1 LASLTAVGNVGH
13 MRNPLAALLMRSRR
27 EEFLARSVIRESR
40 RGRSLADILA
50 DPYLANRST
59 ADERARLL
67 EQPEVVRAIG
77 EQTIEDVRR
86 DLSGAR
92 PTP

>member
-1 LASLTAVGNVGH
+1 VARAVGNLGV

-27 EEFLARSVIRESR
+27 EEFLGRYVIRESR

-50 DPYLANRST
+50 DPYVANRST

-67 EQPEVVRAIG
+67 ERPEVVQAIG
-77 EQTIEDVRR
+77 EQTIEDMRR
-86 DLSGAR
+86 DLGSAR
-92 PTP
+92 PAK

>member
-1 LASLTAVGNVGH
+1 LAVARAVGNLGV

-27 EEFLARSVIRESR
+27 EEFLGRYVIRESR

-50 DPYLANRST
+50 DPYVANRST

-67 EQPEVVRAIG
+67 ERPEVVQAIG
-77 EQTIEDVRR
+77 EQTIEDMRR
-86 DLSGAR
+86 DLGSAR
-92 PTP
+92 PAK